1 VQSLSTASG
10 RAVVRAA
17 TTLADKLGLSTLAEG
32 LEDRADSDRWNNP
45 GGAYGQGFSIAA
57 PMARRD
63 CEAWLGL

>member
-1 VQSLSTASG
+1 
-10 RAVVRAA
+10 VRAA

-45 GGAYGQGFSIAA
+45 GGADGQGFSIAA